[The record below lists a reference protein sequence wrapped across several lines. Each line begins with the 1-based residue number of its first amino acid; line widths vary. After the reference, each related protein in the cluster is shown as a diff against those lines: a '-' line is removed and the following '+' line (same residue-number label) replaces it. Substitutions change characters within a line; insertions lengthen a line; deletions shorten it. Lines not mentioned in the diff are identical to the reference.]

1 MELVHIGGVGTIA
14 YGLYGGKPQ
23 VLVPFTYNAL
33 RLQDMGVSATIPIAR
48 LNSSILCR
56 KIKQVE
62 ENVYRERAL
71 EVQAQIAG
79 ENGAKAATD
88 QLEALL

>member
-1 MELVHIGGVGTIA
+1 MPRVFTRA
-14 YGLYGGKPQ
+14 NPRW
-23 VLVPFTYNAL
+23 LVPFTYEQCDNAL

-62 ENVYRERAL
+62 ENASRERAL
-71 EVQAQIAG
+71 EIQAQIAG
-79 ENGAKAATD
+79 ENGAVVAAD